1 MRPLARSDRVLA
13 ALETAVDPNRDGDP
27 SDRAEVILMGLAAGF
42 AGRAGDPVAQAVA
55 AADRAGSTVVLP
67 AGNDGPTFSLPGSVG
82 GPAAVPTAIAVGG
95 VTQPRAPR
103 TATMEVSLG
112 PAGARLGPLPLMGP
126 SARGAVPVALVRSAD
141 GLGAGDDPAE
151 YHREDGTSRVRGAI
165 AVVGRGGGT
174 IREKAELAAAAGAV
188 GLAVWD
194 VEGPAIFPGVA
205 GLGLP
210 IPVVGMGPAQGQ
222 ALAELAAGR
231 PALRARIAERSAAPA
246 RRALAS
252 FSSWG
257 PTPDG
262 RPKPDLVAPAVD
274 LPAAIPGRTPDGG
287 PRAAAV
293 TGTSAAAALV
303 AARALRLRVDRPEL
317 GPREVHGI
325 LVQSTEPLPGVA
337 ARRQGAGALGDRL
350 ASPAVAIDPPLVA
363 VGPRRPRV
371 TLTLRDLTGAPGR
384 YRLWAQ
390 GAGGEPVAV
399 GRPVRLS
406 PGGRARIAATLP
418 AGAASGRL
426 VITRVG
432 GSDAVASAP
441 LMSRRPAA
449 TERAALGRP
458 VVHVLEGRAH
468 VRVRIGRLERA
479 GTRVQSARLRAVRIL
494 LVPAGGGEPLLV
506 AGAKSPGEWPA
517 GAYRFLVADRLAD
530 GRATPAGE
538 FRLRVEGTGADG
550 TVLTRESGPFTLE

>member
-1 MRPLARSDRVLA
+1 M
-13 ALETAVDPNRDGDP
+13 
-27 SDRAEVILMGLAAGF
+27 
-42 AGRAGDPVAQAVA
+42 
-55 AADRAGSTVVLP
+55 
-67 AGNDGPTFSLPGSVG
+67 
-82 GPAAVPTAIAVGG
+82 
-95 VTQPRAPR
+95 
-103 TATMEVSLG
+103 
-112 PAGARLGPLPLMGP
+112 
-126 SARGAVPVALVRSAD
+126 
-141 GLGAGDDPAE
+141 
-151 YHREDGTSRVRGAI
+151 RGAI

-194 VEGPAIFPGVA
+194 VEGPAVFPGVA
-205 GLGLP
+205 GPGLP

-231 PALRARIAERSAAPA
+231 PALRARIAERPAAPA

-274 LPAAIPGRTPDGG
+274 LPAAIPGRAPDGG

-325 LVQSTEPLPGVA
+325 LVQSAEPLPGVA
-337 ARRQGAGALGDRL
+337 ARRQGAGALGDQL
-350 ASPAVAIDPPLVA
+350 ANPSVAIDPPLVA

-384 YRLWAQ
+384 YRLWAAARRRR
-390 GAGGEPVAV
+390 AGR
-399 GRPVRLS
+399 GRPGGAACRRRAG
-406 PGGRARIAATLP
+406 PGRRDPAGRARRRAACWSP
-418 AGAASGRL
+418 ASGGPR
-426 VITRVG
+426 RWP
-432 GSDAVASAP
+432 SAP
-441 LMSRRPAA
+441 LMPRRPAA

-458 VVHVLEGRAH
+458 VVHVVEGRAH

-494 LVPAGGGEPLLV
+494 LVPAAGGEPLLV

-530 GRATPAGE
+530 GRATPAGA